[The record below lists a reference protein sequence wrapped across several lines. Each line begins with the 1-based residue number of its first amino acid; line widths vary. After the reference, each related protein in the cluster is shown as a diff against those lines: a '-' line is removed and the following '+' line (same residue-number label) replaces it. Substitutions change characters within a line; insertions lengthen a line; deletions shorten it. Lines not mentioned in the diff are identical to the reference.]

1 MPLGDKLENQNP
13 TLYVKTN
20 ERPVTE
26 SDYDDSVVDQFDQRE
41 IFGTSIGFQYPKQV
55 LNYLTY
61 RLDSNYKRPR
71 TPSHPRGAPCSAT
84 RLDYHKQ

>member
-26 SDYDDSVVDQFDQRE
+26 SEYDDSVVDQFDQRE
-41 IFGTSIGFQYPKQV
+41 IFGK
-55 LNYLTY
+55 
-61 RLDSNYKRPR
+61 
-71 TPSHPRGAPCSAT
+71 
-84 RLDYHKQ
+84 

>member
-41 IFGTSIGFQYPKQV
+41 IFGM
-55 LNYLTY
+55 Y
-61 RLDSNYKRPR
+61 R
-71 TPSHPRGAPCSAT
+71 PSVSKAGIK
-84 RLDYHKQ
+84 LFNL